1 MHEGEGSGVSERGRA
16 LWLLVAANVCWS
28 ASGWL
33 IKEIQMP
40 AAALAG
46 ARSAIAALFL
56 LSLRAALS
64 GRGPAPSPFW
74 RVRTAEWASPWL
86 WLGALG
92 FALNTLCFVHAT
104 KLTSAANAILLQYTA
119 PVYVLIFGALWLK
132 EPVKRADL
140 VAVGGAFL
148 GLALLL
154 SEKLGAGS
162 SLGNLLALAAGLCF
176 AGIILVLRLEAGRD
190 PLRLPLLGNLIA
202 ALLLAPWWVGAPV
215 HGQWGLLLGLGVGQ
229 YGLGYA
235 CYALGMR
242 HVSAATGVLAAAIEP
257 VLNPVWVALLLHET
271 PGPRALAGG
280 LLVLASVTGRGW
292 WASRRQQ
299 PAP

>member
-1 MHEGEGSGVSERGRA
+1 MSEQRRA
-16 LWLLVAANVCWS
+16 LLLLVLANVCWS
-28 ASGWL
+28 SSGWL
-33 IKEIQMP
+33 IKEIDMP
-40 AAALAG
+40 GPALAG

-56 LSLRAALS
+56 LAFRAGLRRRAGWGQGGGAARA
-64 GRGPAPSPFW
+64 GWG
-74 RVRTAEWASPWL
+74 SPWL

-92 FALNTLCFVHAT
+92 FALNTFCFVNAT

-119 PVYVLIFGALWLK
+119 PVYVLLFGALWLK
-132 EPVKRADL
+132 EPVRRADL
-140 VAVGGAFL
+140 AAVAGAFL

-162 SLGNLLALAAGLCF
+162 GLGNGLALASGLFF
-176 AGIILVLRLEAGRD
+176 AGIILVLRKEGGRD
-190 PLRLPLLGNLIA
+190 PLRLPLLGNVLA
-202 ALLLAPWWVGAPV
+202 ALLMAPWWLGASVPA
-215 HGQWGLLLGLGVGQ
+215 GQWPLLLALGIGQ

-257 VLNPVWVALLLHET
+257 VLNPVWVALLLHEV

-292 WASRRQQ
+292 WAQRGLR
-299 PAP
+299 